1 MKIELTKK
9 FNPQSNK
16 TVFLRKL
23 ECVLIK
29 SKLINK
35 SDLKSFR
42 NNSAID
48 VIALLNSFQNALEDA
63 STYEIKFG

>member
-1 MKIELTKK
+1 MKIEVIKK
-9 FNPQSNK
+9 FNSQSNK

-23 ECVLIK
+23 EDVLIER
-29 SKLINK
+29 KLINK

-48 VIALLNSFQNALEDA
+48 VIALLSSFQNALEDA
-63 STYEIKFG
+63 STFEIKFG